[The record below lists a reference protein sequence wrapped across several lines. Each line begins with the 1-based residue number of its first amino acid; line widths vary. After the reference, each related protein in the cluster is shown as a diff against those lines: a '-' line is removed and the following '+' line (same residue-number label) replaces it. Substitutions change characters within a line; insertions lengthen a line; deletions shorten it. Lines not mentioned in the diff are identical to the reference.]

1 MDNYAY
7 KADITLNEKD
17 SLQDMLNLEKSL
29 VKIYSTAMTEG
40 VSNGFRTLIRDHWN
54 QATDDQIKVFFEM
67 TEHGYYQVDPEEVW
81 NVIEQD
87 LQPLKDQILEY
98 IKEL

>member
-1 MDNYAY
+1 MDNY

-40 VSNGFRTLIRDHWN
+40 CSDGFRTLVREHWN
-54 QATDDQIKVFFEM
+54 NATDDQMQVFLQM
-67 TEHGYYQVDPEEVW
+67 TEHGYYKVESAPEQTLL
-81 NVIEQD
+81 EQ
-87 LQPLKDQILEY
+87 
-98 IKEL
+98 KEKFCKVKPQLS